1 MIRFNELR
9 KGDYVMVAAAGE
21 NWQGQVTDFNNDEK
35 EIAVNNGVQEFFFKS
50 EDLQPLPVD
59 ESVLLA
65 MQFEKQSNPDG
76 SVKYAKG
83 AFRIQT
89 PAQDD
94 FSQYQIWYKDEKR
107 QILSPIF
114 LHNLQN
120 HYEDMT
126 KVKLTNQPI

>member
-1 MIRFNELR
+1 MIKFSELR
-9 KGDYVMVAAAGE
+9 KGNYVMVNADGQP
-21 NWQGQVTDFNNDEK
+21 WQGQVTDFNNDEK
-35 EIAVNNGVQEFFFKS
+35 EIGVNNGVQEFFFKS

-59 ESVLLA
+59 ESVLLD
-65 MQFEKQSNPDG
+65 MHFDKQTNADG

-89 PAQDD
+89 PTQDD
-94 FSQYQIWYKDEKR
+94 FSHYQIWYKDEIR
-107 QILSPIF
+107 QILNPIF

-126 KVKLTNQPI
+126 KVKLTNLPI